1 MYKNHE
7 GYNDPTAAAA
17 LSNIIREEKRKKR
30 RMVFEERKKNGYIR
44 ESGKRDN
51 SAGGEG
57 LQKCVESAAEKSDL
71 LESTRNKIGV

>member
-17 LSNIIREEKRKKR
+17 LSNIIREEKRNKR
-30 RMVFEERKKNGYIR
+30 RTAFEERKTNGHIR

-51 SAGGEG
+51 STGSEG
-57 LQKCVESAAEKSDL
+57 LQRCFEKPSAESDL
-71 LESTRNKIGV
+71 LESARDQSGM

>member
-17 LSNIIREEKRKKR
+17 LSNIIREEKRNKR
-30 RMVFEERKKNGYIR
+30 RTAFEERKTNGHIR

-57 LQKCVESAAEKSDL
+57 LQECFESAGEKSDL
-71 LESTRNKIGV
+71 LESARNKNGV

>member
-17 LSNIIREEKRKKR
+17 LSNIIQEEKRNKR
-30 RMVFEERKKNGYIR
+30 RMAFEERKTNGHIR

-51 SAGGEG
+51 STGSEG
-57 LQKCVESAAEKSDL
+57 LQESSEGASIQSRQEYRSIHEK
-71 LESTRNKIGV
+71 RV